1 MFREKA
7 NELWQWLIEL
17 EADKFDFSEKLK
29 RQKYDVSH
37 LTCGSH
43 TYPPKLVSK
52 LSHNNPRSVFAPS
65 GGENGYWLILVFL
78 QINLLLARV
87 QDHQK

>member
-1 MFREKA
+1 MASVFREKA
-7 NELWQWLIEL
+7 NELWQWLMEL

-29 RQKYDVSH
+29 RQKYDVSL

-43 TYPPKLVSK
+43 MFIPSDSCL
-52 LSHNNPRSVFAPS
+52 FAPS
-65 GGENGYWLILVFL
+65 HGQNGFWLILVFL
-78 QINLLLARV
+78 QINQLLARV